1 MGLLTPWFLAG
12 IAALGLPVYV
22 HLLRQYRQKPI
33 QFSSL
38 MFFEKR
44 TQSSIKHRRLKY
56 LLLFTL
62 RCLFIALLVLA
73 FARPYI
79 HSTTIANANSGR
91 TIVIAIDNSFS
102 MRQDDRFASAKQAAL
117 DQINAMRADDRAQ
130 VISFGGP
137 ARLLTEMISDKQNLR
152 AAVAALEPGDDA
164 NAYSELARI
173 LRSTS
178 ESLKT
183 TIDAHVF
190 TDLQKSAMPPAFS
203 DVKLDDRIRLD
214 VHSVA
219 TGAPPPNW
227 TVENVD
233 APRRVFDTK
242 KVRTVATIAGFN
254 TPDATRKVTMLAN
267 GKVLETKEVKVP
279 ANGRATVEFLTF
291 DAPYG
296 LSRCEM
302 RIDGADVFPQDDH
315 WLFSVERADPKPA
328 LFVHADGETA
338 SAIYVKTALESS
350 SEAAFSLE
358 SVAASQTG
366 NLNLPK
372 YAFVILSDPGPYPQK
387 FGDGLAK
394 YVQDGGS
401 LLITLGKNATL
412 GRHLPVA
419 DLQLLALHTI
429 APDHEAIL
437 TVAFTDSSYPAFSRA
452 QNWGGVDF
460 FQAAKL
466 QLPQSSPDGLANIRV
481 AAKLSDGSPLL
492 IDRQVGEGHAIVFAS
507 TFDNISNNLPI
518 QPVWLPFLDQLTHE
532 MGGIGT
538 APGNYRVGGFADLRT
553 AKEKNVPVEV
563 VGPNNKRLL
572 TLSESSKA
580 RTFQFPSEGFFDI
593 RRANGREE
601 LAAVNPDR
609 RESDFSVI
617 PPETVELWK
626 NTGIGSGKAA
636 NASSGSAAGTSTRD
650 DNAELWWWVLAVL
663 AILAVAESIFGNR
676 HIGDAAAEI
685 GN

>member
-1 MGLLTPWFLAG
+1 MGLLSPWFLAG
-12 IAALGLPVYV
+12 IAAVGLPVYV

-56 LLLFTL
+56 LLLFAL
-62 RCLFIALLVLA
+62 RCLFVALLVLA

-79 HSTTIANANSGR
+79 HSTTIANANAGR
-91 TIVIAIDNSFS
+91 TMIIAIDNSFS
-102 MRQDDRFASAKQAAL
+102 MRQGDRFADAKKAAL
-117 DQINAMRADDRAQ
+117 DQVNAMRADDRAQ
-130 VISFGGP
+130 IISFGGP

-152 AAVAALEPGDDA
+152 AAVTGLEPGDDA
-164 NAYSELARI
+164 NAYSELARM
-173 LRSTS
+173 LRSNS

-183 TIDAHVF
+183 TIDAHVY

-203 DVKLDDRIRLD
+203 DVQLDPRIRLD
-214 VHSVA
+214 VHPVA

-242 KVRTVATIAGFN
+242 KVRTVATVAGFN
-254 TPDATRKVTMLAN
+254 TPDATRKVTLLAN
-267 GKVLETKEVKVP
+267 GKTLETKEIKVP

-296 LSRCEM
+296 LTRCEM
-302 RIDGADVFPQDDH
+302 RIDGADTFPQDDH

-328 LFVHADGETA
+328 LLVHADGETA
-338 SAIYVKTALESS
+338 SSLYVKTALESS
-350 SEAAFSLE
+350 SEAAFAVE
-358 SVAASQTG
+358 SVAASQAG
-366 NLNLPK
+366 NLNLSK
-372 YAFVILSDPGPYPQK
+372 YAFVILSDPSPYSQN
-387 FGDGLAK
+387 FGDSLAK
-394 YVQDGGS
+394 YVQAGGS
-401 LLITLGKNATL
+401 LLMTLGKNATP

-419 DLQLLALHTI
+419 DLQMLGLHTI

-437 TVAFTDSSYPAFSRA
+437 TVAFTDSSYPAFSKA

-466 QLPQSSPDGLANIRV
+466 QLPQSSPDLRV

-538 APGNYRVGGFADLRT
+538 TPGTYRVGGFADLRT

-563 VGPNNKRLL
+563 VGPDNKRLL
-572 TLSESSKA
+572 SLSESSKA
-580 RTFQFPSEGFFDI
+580 TTFQFPSEGFFDI
-593 RRANGREE
+593 RRASGREE

-609 RESDFSVI
+609 RESDFAVL
-617 PPETVELWK
+617 PPETVDLWK
-626 NTGIGSGKAA
+626 NTGMGSGKAA
-636 NASSGSAAGTSTRD
+636 SNSAMGATGSAGSSTRD

-663 AILAVAESIFGNR
+663 AILAVAESVFGNR
-676 HIGDAAAEI
+676 HIAEAAEVSSS
-685 GN
+685 